1 MEVLQYS
8 LWDKVPGTANY
19 EPYLMHF
26 IPDNKKTDSA
36 ILIVPGS
43 GYKVCPAR
51 PKQEGERV
59 AEHLC
64 KMGINV
70 FVLVYRVAPDYF
82 PLPIL
87 DGRRAVRYIRY
98 NSEKFGINKN
108 KIAAMGYSSGGHL
121 TASLF
126 SYKKAIE
133 FENIDEIDKEDF
145 VPDYQIL
152 CYPVIGLD
160 KENEYIHQGSPVNL
174 LADKYEEYKDE
185 LSFEFSTVPITA
197 PTFIWHN
204 FDDDGVSVV
213 NSLKYAEC
221 LKAKGTSVEMHIFPD
236 GGHGIGM
243 PIDDTKVLNH
253 DKIWIDLV
261 CRWLEYRDFCGEGI
275 LKY

>member
-1 MEVLQYS
+1 MEVTRYD
-8 LWDKVPGTANY
+8 LWEKVPGSTNY

-26 IPDNKKTDSA
+26 IPDNKKTDST
-36 ILIVPGS
+36 ILIMPGS
-43 GYKVCPAR
+43 GYQNCPAR

-98 NSEKFGINKN
+98 HSEKFGINKN

-126 SYKKAIE
+126 TYHKDIE
-133 FENIDEIDKEDF
+133 FENIDDIDKECF

-160 KENEYIHQGSPVNL
+160 RENEYIHQGSPTNL
-174 LADKYEEYKDE
+174 LADRYDELKDE
-185 LSFEFSTVPITA
+185 LSLEFSPVKVTA

-204 FDDDGVSVV
+204 FDDSVVSVV
-213 NSLKYAEC
+213 NSLKYAEN
-221 LKAKGTSVEMHIFPD
+221 LKSKGTSVEMHIFPD
-236 GGHGIGM
+236 GDHGKGL
-243 PIDDTKVLNH
+243 PVDDKKDLNH
-253 DKIWIDLV
+253 IKIWIELV
-261 CRWLEYRDFCGEGI
+261 CRWLEYEDFCEGGI
-275 LKY
+275 LK

>member
-1 MEVLQYS
+1 MKIQNS
-8 LWDKVPGTANY
+8 T
-19 EPYLMHF
+19 
-26 IPDNKKTDSA
+26 
-36 ILIVPGS
+36 
-43 GYKVCPAR
+43 
-51 PKQEGERV
+51 
-59 AEHLC
+59 HLYT
-64 KMGINV
+64 
-70 FVLVYRVAPDYF
+70 L
-82 PLPIL
+82 
-87 DGRRAVRYIRY
+87 
-98 NSEKFGINKN
+98 
-108 KIAAMGYSSGGHL
+108 
-121 TASLF
+121 
-126 SYKKAIE
+126 
-133 FENIDEIDKEDF
+133 
-145 VPDYQIL
+145 
-152 CYPVIGLD
+152 
-160 KENEYIHQGSPVNL
+160 HQGSPVNL